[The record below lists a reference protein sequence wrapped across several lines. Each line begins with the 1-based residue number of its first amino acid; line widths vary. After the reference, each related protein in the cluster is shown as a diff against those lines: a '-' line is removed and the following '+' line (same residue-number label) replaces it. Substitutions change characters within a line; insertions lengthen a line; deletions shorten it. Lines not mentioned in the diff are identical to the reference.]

1 MNLEQTEL
9 TTFTLVLMGR
19 LIAKS
24 ILRSFLLTHHFRGQ
38 PPQPINK
45 INMKTE
51 QALQILKE
59 ALHIAIAKGCYGLI
73 ETTNIVKAIEYFEN
87 KADIEFGD
95 IEELN

>member
-1 MNLEQTEL
+1 
-9 TTFTLVLMGR
+9 
-19 LIAKS
+19 
-24 ILRSFLLTHHFRGQ
+24 
-38 PPQPINK
+38 
-45 INMKTE
+45 MKTE

-59 ALHIAIAKGCYGLI
+59 ALNIAIAKGCFGLI